1 MVMGEVTA
9 DDLRHRRRVG
19 TPASADPAR
28 PCAAPRPHEL
38 RGALRPAELAEAAV
52 LGDLGLVLEV
62 LGWFVPLVG
71 AVFQGLAIVPFAALG
86 SRHRAR
92 TCVVAIFA
100 ASSVSFLV
108 GGVGIVIQTAIA
120 GSLGLA
126 VGTAYR
132 RQWSPSAAVLI
143 ATVTAGIPVAV
154 ISLVA
159 EALSPGLRRLAFA
172 QVEILW
178 RDVRAVLNLLRVPFA
193 RVIRRSDTSVGHRPL
208 VADRAGVRAL
218 RRHAR
223 GRALCPRYLW
233 PLLVRLE
240 HDSPAPPDCRHAG
253 LLGGAVAG
261 GGDPAPVPVELERVS
276 YQYPGSFTWAV
287 AEVSLSVEPKSF
299 LALVGPNGSGKSTL
313 VRLLAGRLSPTLG
326 TVRRAGDPGLG
337 VPRRDRR

>member
-9 DDLRHRRRVG
+9 DTSPTRAGL
-19 TPASADPAR
+19 PSADPLR
-28 PCAAPRPHEL
+28 PVPPRPHEL
-38 RGALRPAELAEAAV
+38 RGKLRPAELAEAAV

-132 RQWSPSAAVLI
+132 RKWSPSAAVLI

-159 EALSPGLRRLAFA
+159 QALVARSSPARLRPGGDPLAGR
-172 QVEILW
+172 QSCSQSLG
-178 RDVRAVLNLLRVPFA
+178 VPFA
-193 RVIRRSDTSVGHRPL
+193 RFVRRQDTSVGHRPL
-208 VADRAGVRAL
+208 VDHRAGVRAL

-223 GRALCPRYLW
+223 RR
-233 PLLVRLE
+233 LVR
-240 HDSPAPPDCRHAG
+240 
-253 LLGGAVAG
+253 AVPLAT
-261 GGDPAPVPVELERVS
+261 
-276 YQYPGSFTWAV
+276 PGS
-287 AEVSLSVEPKSF
+287 
-299 LALVGPNGSGKSTL
+299 SGA
-313 VRLLAGRLSPTLG
+313 RLAGAS
-326 TVRRAGDPGLG
+326 
-337 VPRRDRR
+337 